1 MAMSKQAVIDTPPM
15 SHAEDTHKAIAI
27 LGRKAI
33 HLALYSTCES
43 QQMVWA
49 ERYNRTERYDKLS

>member
-33 HLALYSTCES
+33 HLALYSTCEP
-43 QQMVWA
+43 QQVA
-49 ERYNRTERYDKLS
+49 QVERYNRTKSYD